1 MYFNIINT
9 QNFDK
14 KRDLIDSR
22 KQRHCIQ
29 NNPSMG
35 KFFQRGDIITISF
48 WNKTFYY
55 NFEGICLAIKNN
67 KILNPNVMLTL
78 RNVLFK
84 VGVEV
89 KVAYYQNRLFHNTSI
104 SDYKRK
110 GFTYRSSKVY
120 FLRLK
125 ENQATRIKN

>member
-9 QNFDK
+9 QNIDK

-22 KQRHCIQ
+22 KQRIYI
-29 NNPSMG
+29 NNDALIG
-35 KFFQRGDIITISF
+35 KFFSRGDIITISF
-48 WNKTFYY
+48 WNKSFYY
-55 NFEGICLAIKNN
+55 NFEGICLAIKNK

-89 KVAYYQNRLFHNTSI
+89 KVSYFQNRLFRSTSI

-110 GFTYRSSKVY
+110 GFTYKSSKVY
-120 FLRLK
+120 FLRFK